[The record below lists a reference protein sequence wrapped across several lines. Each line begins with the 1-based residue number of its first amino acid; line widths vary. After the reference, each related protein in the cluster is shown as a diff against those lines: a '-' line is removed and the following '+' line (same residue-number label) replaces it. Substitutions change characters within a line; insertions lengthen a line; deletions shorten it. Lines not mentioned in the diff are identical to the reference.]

1 VYALRSPISVRF
13 LAVPDQADTSPRQ
26 RKPERSGSPAP
37 GGSGGAE
44 SKRRHRTIVW
54 SLIVLA
60 SVLLVISITA
70 NWVQLETLDTDH
82 VADTTDEIV
91 KDEDVQ
97 EQLSIY
103 AVDQLYANVDVQGQI
118 EERLPSSAKAL
129 AAPVAAATRQ
139 LALNVA
145 QRALESP
152 QVQDRVS
159 SAVRM
164 AHEQFVSLIRNESE
178 YLSTTGGEV
187 TLNYGS
193 VVADLAARLGV
204 DPATISNL
212 QRLVQ
217 EFSQDLRQRLTMA
230 QTEIA
235 SLRAALSQ
243 VEAGELSPELKQD
256 LQTLET
262 TASELQS
269 KIADLEQAIKS
280 AEGKVP
286 SQLHSRLADLE
297 GRLSDLEGRLGA
309 LAGQIAA
316 VLKDPQQANVE
327 ALDASLA
334 SIQARVTA
342 LLGRPV
348 VQNPGQLLLMDSTQ
362 LDGVRTLIQ
371 ALRNLG
377 FVLPLLVLLL
387 YLAAIYLAKGWR
399 REALIAAGGGILAAT
414 LLLLLARRLIGGA
427 VESSLASSET
437 VEPAIKSVWEIVS
450 DGLRERALFILVI
463 GLAFVGAG
471 VLAGPGR
478 HAVAVRRFLAPY
490 LRDQPVLIYSVVAVS
505 FLLWLAFLPAM
516 WWASRDCAGRRR
528 GSFQARPTAPDR
540 ERPATP
546 NRRRGTVL
554 HSRRIPLAVPV
565 WYPPIRPLRSDRP
578 RTRTHRTIWTL
589 TDTSTPTACRLG
601 PKGREFKSRRPD

>member
-152 QVQDRVS
+152 RVQDRVS

-399 REALIAAGGGILAAT
+399 REAVIAAGGGILAAT

-505 FLLWLAFLPAM
+505 FLLWLAFLPAITNL
-516 WWASRDCAGRRR
+516 G
-528 GSFQARPTAPDR
+528 Q
-540 ERPATP
+540 
-546 NRRRGTVL
+546 VL
-554 HSRRIPLAVPV
+554 VIVLLAVLAV
-565 WYPPIRPLRSDRP
+565 VGIERLRRQ
-578 RTRTHRTIWTL
+578 
-589 TDTSTPTACRLG
+589 AA
-601 PKGREFKSRRPD
+601 REFPSSPHGS

>member
-1 VYALRSPISVRF
+1 M
-13 LAVPDQADTSPRQ
+13 
-26 RKPERSGSPAP
+26 
-37 GGSGGAE
+37 
-44 SKRRHRTIVW
+44 RRDRTIVW

-60 SVLLVISITA
+60 SVLLIFSITA
-70 NWVQLETLDTDH
+70 NWVQLETLDTDQ
-82 VADTTDEIV
+82 VANTTDELV
-91 KDEDVQ
+91 QDEDVQ

-118 EERLPSSAKAL
+118 EERLPGPAKAL

-145 QRALESP
+145 QRALDSP

-159 SAVRM
+159 SAIRA

-178 YLSTTGGEV
+178 YVSSTGGEV
-187 TLNYGS
+187 TLDYGS

-217 EFSQDLRQRLTMA
+217 EFSQDLRQRLTTA
-230 QTEIA
+230 QTEIE
-235 SLRAALSQ
+235 SVRAALSQ
-243 VEAGELSPELKQD
+243 VEAGELSPELQQD

-269 KIADLEQAIKS
+269 KVAGVEKAIKS

-286 SQLHSRLADLE
+286 SQLQSRLADLE
-297 GRLSDLEGRLGA
+297 GRLSDLDGRLGA

-316 VLKDPQQANVE
+316 VLKDPQQANVDG
-327 ALDASLA
+327 LDASLA

-348 VQNPGQLLLMDSTQ
+348 VQNPGQLVLMDSTQ
-362 LDGVRTLIQ
+362 LDGVRTLVQ

-377 FVLPLLVLLL
+377 LVLPLLVLLL
-387 YLAAIYLAKGWR
+387 YLAALYLAKGWR
-399 REALIAAGGGILAAT
+399 RQALIAAGGGILAAT
-414 LLLLLARRLIGGA
+414 LLVLLARRLIGGA

-450 DGLRERALFILVI
+450 DGLRQRAAFILVI
-463 GLAFVGAG
+463 GLAFVGSG
-471 VLAGPGR
+471 LLAGPGR
-478 HAVAVRRFLAPY
+478 HAVAVRRVLAPY
-490 LRDQPVLIYSVVAVS
+490 LRDQPVLVYSVIAVL
-505 FLLWLAFLPAM
+505 FLLWLAFLPAITNL
-516 WWASRDCAGRRR
+516 G
-528 GSFQARPTAPDR
+528 QILVII
-540 ERPATP
+540 
-546 NRRRGTVL
+546 VL
-554 HSRRIPLAVPV
+554 AALAVV
-565 WYPPIRPLRSDRP
+565 GIEVLRKQ
-578 RTRTHRTIWTL
+578 
-589 TDTSTPTACRLG
+589 TA
-601 PKGREFKSRRPD
+601 REFPRQP

>member
-44 SKRRHRTIVW
+44 SKRRHRTFVW

-505 FLLWLAFLPAM
+505 FPLWLAFLPAITNL
-516 WWASRDCAGRRR
+516 G
-528 GSFQARPTAPDR
+528 Q
-540 ERPATP
+540 
-546 NRRRGTVL
+546 VL
-554 HSRRIPLAVPV
+554 VIVLLAVLAV
-565 WYPPIRPLRSDRP
+565 VGIERLRRQ
-578 RTRTHRTIWTL
+578 
-589 TDTSTPTACRLG
+589 AA
-601 PKGREFKSRRPD
+601 REFPSSPHGS

>member
-103 AVDQLYANVDVQGQI
+103 AVDQLYANVDVQGEI

-152 QVQDRVS
+152 RVQDRVS

-178 YLSTTGGEV
+178 YVSTTGGEV

-269 KIADLEQAIKS
+269 KIADLEKAIKS

-316 VLKDPQQANVE
+316 VLQDPRQAKVD

-505 FLLWLAFLPAM
+505 FLLWLAFLPAITNL
-516 WWASRDCAGRRR
+516 G
-528 GSFQARPTAPDR
+528 Q
-540 ERPATP
+540 
-546 NRRRGTVL
+546 VL
-554 HSRRIPLAVPV
+554 VIVLLAVLAV
-565 WYPPIRPLRSDRP
+565 VGIERLRRQ
-578 RTRTHRTIWTL
+578 
-589 TDTSTPTACRLG
+589 AA
-601 PKGREFKSRRPD
+601 REFPSSPHGS